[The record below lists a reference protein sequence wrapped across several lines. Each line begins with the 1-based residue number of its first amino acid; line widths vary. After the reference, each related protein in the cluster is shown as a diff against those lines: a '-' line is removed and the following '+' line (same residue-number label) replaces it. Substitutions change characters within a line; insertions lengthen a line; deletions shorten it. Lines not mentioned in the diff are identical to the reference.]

1 MVRGALP
8 TQSQFARMQDEQE
21 DEKKNAR
28 GRKRRKVAVKR
39 PLSCA
44 SDVFA
49 EGEEAGGEGKEEGAE
64 E

>member
-1 MVRGALP
+1 
-8 TQSQFARMQDEQE
+8 MQDEQ

-39 PLSCA
+39 PSLPCE

-49 EGEEAGGEGKEEGAE
+49 EEGLEEGGEEGG
-64 E
+64 